1 MDLVKCP
8 GCKLRDEIIAQLERR
23 VAALEAQLRKLNLNS
38 GNSSMPPSS
47 DRPGVAQ
54 TLAEQKAERRKQ
66 RKKRRRGGQP
76 GHPPH
81 LKQLLPA
88 EQVKH
93 FKPILPQACEACHEP
108 LPAKASPD
116 DPEPKRFQVV
126 EIQPVP
132 LEVTEYQAHA
142 RTCRNCGTVTQATI
156 PAEIRAHS
164 TGPRLT
170 ATLSYFS
177 GCHGVSKRG
186 VEEIAETVLG
196 VPISL
201 GTVSNLEQEVSAAIE
216 PAHQE
221 ALAAVRKADVKFAD
235 ETSWKLWGKLCWL
248 WAAASAGV
256 AAFVIHAKRG
266 ASGLKAILGETIDG
280 IVHSDR
286 WHVYL
291 QVPEERRQLCW
302 AHLKRDFRKIVEC
315 GGPSVFVGRRGLRIV
330 EELFTAWHAFQAGTI
345 TRERLQE
352 LIAPLERRLGKTLL
366 EGAFGEDARVATF
379 CGNLI
384 QLESAL
390 WTFARVDGVEPTN
403 NYMERLVRLAV
414 LWRRRS
420 FGCNSEV
427 GCRFVER
434 ILTVVQT
441 CRLRQKN
448 TLEYLAEAVQAHR
461 ATAACPQLIG

>member
-1 MDLVKCP
+1 MDAPQCP
-8 GCKLRDEIIAQLERR
+8 GCSERDARIAELERR
-23 VAALEAQLRKLNLNS
+23 LSAVEARLKT
-38 GNSSMPPSS
+38 NSSNSSTPPSAN
-47 DRPGVAQ
+47 PLGAKPPV
-54 TLAEQKAERRKQ
+54 TKKKKK
-66 RKKRRRGGQP
+66 KKRRRGGQT
-76 GHPPH
+76 GHPAH

-88 EQVKH
+88 DQVTRTKV
-93 FKPILPQACEACHEP
+93 FVPDSCSGCEAP
-108 LPAKASPD
+108 LPREAGPN

-126 EIQPVP
+126 ELPKIV
-132 LEVTEYQAHA
+132 LDVTEYQAHG
-142 RTCRNCGTVTQATI
+142 RTCLDCGVVTQATI

-164 TGPRLT
+164 VGPALT
-170 ATLSYFS
+170 AILSYFS

-196 VPISL
+196 APIAL
-201 GTVSNLEQEVSAAIE
+201 GTVANLEQEVSAALE

-221 ALAAVRKADVKFAD
+221 ALEVVRRAEVKFAD

-248 WAAASAGV
+248 WAAAIAGV
-256 AAFVIHAKRG
+256 AVFVIHAHRG
-266 ASGLKAILGETIDG
+266 AKGLAAILGESIEG

-302 AHLKRDFRKIVEC
+302 AHLKRDFQKIVDC
-315 GGPSVFVGRRGLRIV
+315 GGPSIFVGRRGLRIV
-330 EELFTAWHAFQAGTI
+330 RELFVAWHAFQAGTI
-345 TRERLQE
+345 TRPRLQE
-352 LIAPLERRLGKTLL
+352 LMAPLERRLRKTLL
-366 EGAFGEDARVATF
+366 DGAFGTDARVAKF
-379 CGNLI
+379 CVNLI
-384 QLESAL
+384 HLESAL
-390 WTFARVDGVEPTN
+390 WTFARIEGVEPTN

-441 CRLRQKN
+441 CRLQSRN
-448 TLEYLAEAVQAHR
+448 TVDYLRKAVHAHR
-461 ATAACPQLIG
+461 AGKPCPSLIAG